1 MSARTDRINELARK
15 AKVEELTEED
25 KLEQKALR
33 EEYIRNFRASM
44 RGILNNTT
52 IVSPVSEWVAKA
64 ITSYSLPLKCLYFP
78 SLISSIQLVYHIFI
92 KKAMLP

>member
-1 MSARTDRINELARK
+1 MEQSKLDRINELARK
-15 AKVEELTEED
+15 AKVEELTEEE

-52 IVSPVSEWVAKA
+52 IVSPDGSKEKLADRAK
-64 ITSYSLPLKCLYFP
+64 KND
-78 SLISSIQLVYHIFI
+78 
-92 KKAMLP
+92 